1 LPTKEDRR
9 DAGERRPDAEQTETA
24 RHAGDAETRALA
36 DAPPSPQAAQAE
48 SFSTRAFAHRW
59 SIVACVCLFIAAAF
73 LLMSRIDAAFVAATL
88 GSVAW
93 FWNERNRL
101 RPHGI
106 EAEEKFRDEDKENE
120 DRDDE

>member
-1 LPTKEDRR
+1 MPTKEDRR
-9 DAGERRPDAEQTETA
+9 DAGERRADAAQTEAAHTP
-24 RHAGDAETRALA
+24 GDAETPAVA
-36 DAPPSPQAAQAE
+36 DALPSPQTARRE

-59 SIVACVCLFIAAAF
+59 SIVAGVCLFIAAAF

-88 GSVAW
+88 GVVAW

-106 EAEEKFRDEDKENE
+106 EAEEKFRDEDEEYE